1 MKTSWIDWSSFQLHR
16 IFVLYRSKVHLPGG
30 SFCFWF
36 LAWRCSGNLA
46 IHQHRNYSLP
56 TSGQGRSWVQNKLW
70 HEMMYMDHM
79 DGSCEKINL
88 LLRSNVNAAAEACD
102 FAEYH
107 QQVDSECQENISKQL
122 YHVTICDISYKLHCG
137 KFNSPNGAKL
147 PSTNVSTP
155 TSVPTTKQ
163 KNTHEKHSKVKPFP
177 SSTIPQKN
185 AHKDS
190 RKDCLHVQV
199 SSSITASLCLHQ
211 HKHGQGYR
219 SESSPLET
227 HGQMHAVHVFGNS
240 WSSLCTFTTFSR
252 QTFGY
257 AYSSCLVRIGI
268 GTHHVNGD
276 GNMNRLSHLEVRQF
290 LYRNWSFKIGI
301 HRVMISV

>member
-1 MKTSWIDWSSFQLHR
+1 
-16 IFVLYRSKVHLPGG
+16 
-30 SFCFWF
+30 
-36 LAWRCSGNLA
+36 
-46 IHQHRNYSLP
+46 
-56 TSGQGRSWVQNKLW
+56 
-70 HEMMYMDHM
+70 MDHM

>member
-16 IFVLYRSKVHLPGG
+16 MFVLYRSKVHLPVG

-79 DGSCEKINL
+79 DASCEAMWMLRLRLAIL
-88 LLRSNVNAAAEACD
+88 LNITNKWIVNAKRTYQSNCIMWQYVT
-102 FAEYH
+102 YH
-107 QQVDSECQENISKQL
+107 TNYTVANSTPQMEQSFLRPMSARLHQCLPLSKRIHMRNI
-122 YHVTICDISYKLHCG
+122 
-137 KFNSPNGAKL
+137 AKL
-147 PSTNVSTP
+147 SHSHHQPS
-155 TSVPTTKQ
+155 
-163 KNTHEKHSKVKPFP
+163 
-177 SSTIPQKN
+177 
-185 AHKDS
+185 HKKL
-190 RKDCLHVQV
+190 RTRIQGIHVQCT
-199 SSSITASLCLHQ
+199 SITASLCLHQ
-211 HKHGQGYR
+211 HKHGQGYQ

-252 QTFGY
+252 QTFLH
-257 AYSSCLVRIGI
+257 AVLVPRK
-268 GTHHVNGD
+268 D
-276 GNMNRLSHLEVRQF
+276 
-290 LYRNWSFKIGI
+290 
-301 HRVMISV
+301 